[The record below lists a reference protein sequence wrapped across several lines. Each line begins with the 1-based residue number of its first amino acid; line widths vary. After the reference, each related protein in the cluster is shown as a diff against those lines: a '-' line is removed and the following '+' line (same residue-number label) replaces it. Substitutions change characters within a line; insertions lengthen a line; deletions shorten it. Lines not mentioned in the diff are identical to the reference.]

1 MLDPTVTV
9 MHDMAR
15 VNMIPVGSKED
26 YKRALRAAICKEA
39 KSFLPTPYVD
49 HAAKKHCGV
58 DCAGFPMLVMQAVGL
73 VPPDFKL
80 PPYSPQQ
87 WLNHPTD
94 KHVVDTTMIDVV
106 KQFAVEITEAEI
118 HTGDLMLVL
127 MVNSWTHSAIIID
140 WPTYVLHPVRGLG
153 VIGSHA
159 LNEGFW
165 ARRKKRFFS
174 FVEK

>member
-1 MLDPTVTV
+1 MAIDYGQELPMLIGRTPEE
-9 MHDMAR
+9 
-15 VNMIPVGSKED
+15 K
-26 YKRALRAAICKEA
+26 KALREAICKEA
-39 KSFLPTPYVD
+39 KDFLPTPYVD

-73 VPPDFKL
+73 VPLDYKL

-87 WLNHPTD
+87 WLNHPT
-94 KHVVDTTMIDVV
+94 KSHVVDETMITEI
-106 KQFAVEITEAEI
+106 KKFAVEITETEI
-118 HTGDLMLVL
+118 QSGDLMLVL
-127 MVNSWTHSAIIID
+127 MVNSWTHGAIILD
-140 WPTYVLHPVRGLG
+140 WPNYVLHPVRGLG

-165 ARRKKRFFS
+165 AKRKKRFFS